1 MPVTNKSL
9 GNFSFNLFATLSG
22 LLTILLWSSLAI
34 MTTFVAPI
42 PRFELLWFGFGLSFV
57 IGTLILVLTGRL
69 NEMKQPL
76 KPWITG
82 FSGIFFFHLFYF
94 LGLALAP
101 PAQVTLMSYLWP
113 TMLVVC
119 SAFLRKRQFHIA
131 YLIGVLMGL
140 AGTVFLMYGGKN
152 TVITPWVLSG
162 YFLGFL
168 CAIVWT
174 IYSLV
179 NRKYVNVPAGMLIG
193 VCGGISLV
201 AMLIHFS
208 IEPTVIPSL
217 KEMII
222 LIYMGC
228 GPMGIAFLAWD
239 YASKN
244 ANMSLLGSLAY
255 LAPLLSMVWLV
266 VAGKAPA
273 TFGLGMAVILIVGGA
288 IVATYP
294 LKHVKE

>member
-34 MTTFVAPI
+34 MTTFVASI

-57 IGTLILVLTGRL
+57 IGTLIL

-119 SAFLRKRQFHIA
+119 SAFLSKRQFHIA

-244 ANMSLLGSLAY
+244 ANMSLLGSLPFPIQM
-255 LAPLLSMVWLV
+255 LLV

>member
-1 MPVTNKSL
+1 MPVMNKSL
-9 GNFSFNLFATLSG
+9 GNSSFNLFATLSG

-34 MTTFVAPI
+34 MTTFVASI
-42 PRFELLWFGFGLSFV
+42 PRFELLWFGFGISFL
-57 IGTLILVLTGRL
+57 IGTFILALTGRL
-69 NEMKQPL
+69 NEMKQL
-76 KPWITG
+76 FKPWIIG

-94 LGLALAP
+94 SGLALAP

-113 TMLVVC
+113 TMLVVS
-119 SAFLRKRQFHIA
+119 SAFLNKQQFHVA
-131 YLIGVLMGL
+131 YLVGVLMGL
-140 AGTVFLMYGGKN
+140 AGTVFLMYGGEE
-152 TVITPWVLSG
+152 TVFIPYVLLG

-168 CAIVWT
+168 CAVVWT

-208 IEPTVIPSL
+208 IESTIVPSF
-217 KEMII
+217 KELII
-222 LIYMGC
+222 LIYIGC

-266 VAGKAPA
+266 IARKVPV
-273 TFGLGMAVILIVGGA
+273 TFGLVMAVILIVGGA

-294 LKHVKE
+294 LKYVKE

>member
-1 MPVTNKSL
+1 MPVTPGPLGKSSL
-9 GNFSFNLFATLSG
+9 NVFATLSG
-22 LLTILLWSSLAI
+22 LLTIMLWSSLAI
-34 MTTFVAPI
+34 MTTFVASI
-42 PRFELLWFGFGLSFV
+42 PRFELLWLGFGLSFI
-57 IGTLILVLTGRL
+57 IGTFILALTGRL
-69 NEMKQPL
+69 NEMRQSF
-76 KPWITG
+76 KPWIIG

-119 SAFLRKRQFHIA
+119 SAFLSKRQFHIA

-140 AGTVFLMYGGKN
+140 VGTVFLMYGGKD
-152 TVITPWVLSG
+152 TSFTPWVLLG

-168 CAIVWT
+168 CAVVWT

-179 NRKYVNVPAGMLIG
+179 NQKYTQVPAGMLIG

-208 IEPTVIPSL
+208 IEPTVIPSFS
-217 KEMII
+217 EFMI
-222 LIYMGC
+222 LVYMGC

-255 LAPLLSMVWLV
+255 LAPLFSMVWLV

-294 LKHVKE
+294 LKYVKE